1 MRKRYSSD
9 FKVRVVMEV
18 LKEEKTVSQVASEY
32 DVHPNQISNWK
43 SLLLSGLPSVFE
55 KDSSKASI
63 SKADYEKQINEL
75 YTEIGKLTTQL
86 AWVKKKAGI
95 EP

>member
-63 SKADYEKQINEL
+63 SKADYEKQINEQQVNGDL
-75 YTEIGKLTTQL
+75 S
-86 AWVKKKAGI
+86 
-95 EP
+95 

>member
-32 DVHPNQISNWK
+32 NVHPNQISNWK

-63 SKADYEKQINEL
+63 SKADYEKQINDL

>member
-32 DVHPNQISNWK
+32 NIHPNQISNWK

-63 SKADYEKQINEL
+63 SKADYEKQINDL